1 MVDICHTLFQNV
13 LKFVRTDA
21 PTATKYSEWH
31 CRLKG
36 NAEEMPGLETEKWGP
51 QAVLEVKLG
60 FNEQIGVEG
69 GWSESDSSGNLL
81 EIIKK
86 R

>member
-1 MVDICHTLFQNV
+1 
-13 LKFVRTDA
+13 
-21 PTATKYSEWH
+21 
-31 CRLKG
+31 
-36 NAEEMPGLETEKWGP
+36 MPVLETEKWGP
-51 QAVLEVKLG
+51 QVLLEVKLG
-60 FNEQIGVEG
+60 FNEQIGVGG